1 MNNDRIEDRLSCK
14 VYIYFE
20 TFNDGSLPVYRPFK
34 CTHFCHPKCVTA
46 WKFFGLDKTNKEK
59 KCVSNKS
66 LVVKVVYVICTKICM
81 ITIGIRMEL

>member
-1 MNNDRIEDRLSCK
+1 MFYESPDDGGVPVSRL
-14 VYIYFE
+14 
-20 TFNDGSLPVYRPFK
+20 FK
-34 CTHFCHPKCVTA
+34 CTHFFHPKYVIT

-59 KCVSNKS
+59 KCVSNES